1 MNKDSFERLNEYN
14 NKNNNYLVKESLFEA
29 EDDSGTLGK
38 ILDRGLSFVP
48 RAMRFK
54 KAKKI
59 MKKSL
64 IGFSKKGKNLVN
76 KFAVGFKTKVDIID
90 KEYKKLIKN
99 KIEPLVKENKIQ
111 EAVDIMENQKK
122 ELDDYKKEQM
132 QTLDKGIE
140 DVLGAYT
147 TSIENRIQNPGFVLN
162 VELSEKGKGELRAK
176 WQELSAL
183 QKIEIDK
190 EKTKLISSPGWRKLE
205 EISAEMAAF
214 IRKRKIGDADIDISV
229 QDIELR
235 EDGNYLVQ
243 VHVRI
248 SRGRPTLKEKGLI
261 VGKETNELEYG
272 AGARTIKVTG
282 RYQYNTRPYSLVIA
296 GSPDDYVRPY
306 LIFKD
311 ANAPVYG
318 NIAGLD
324 VRSKSKEEKKMGQE
338 RIIGKSER
346 DLEAEKDIV
355 SKENK

>member
-1 MNKDSFERLNEYN
+1 MATTNL
-14 NKNNNYLVKESLFEA
+14 
-29 EDDSGTLGK
+29 
-38 ILDRGLSFVP
+38 I
-48 RAMRFK
+48 
-54 KAKKI
+54 
-59 MKKSL
+59 KKSL
-64 IGFSKKGKNLVN
+64 GDVFLESGTGSPDHIS
-76 KFAVGFKTKVDIID
+76 VDGSLYTND
-90 KEYKKLIKN
+90 
-99 KIEPLVKENKIQ
+99 
-111 EAVDIMENQKK
+111 VDGQSYM
-122 ELDDYKKEQM
+122 YR
-132 QTLDKGIE
+132 G
-140 DVLGAYT
+140 
-147 TSIENRIQNPGFVLN
+147 S
-162 VELSEKGKGELRAK
+162 K